1 MMLKIKEITEHV
13 KGDKKVG
20 SRLFLLTLSMAL
32 FILALVV
39 KGPESGARFI
49 TDKSGN
55 IIAIQRE
62 SLAKSEEYNLNL
74 EIIDGENSSERSV
87 RINKQ
92 AKDNSTSAK
101 PTEEDDQQAEREAEI
116 TGIITN
122 IELSDDKRINL
133 PACLSDGSRL
143 KWSIKEKAVN
153 RSWIYVPLVY
163 LCLVI
168 LVIKSSVDSVS
179 DTGKEM
185 RQAIIMGM
193 PRFSNQLLLMMNAG
207 MILSDAI
214 ERISSS
220 YRMLGDDHMGLF
232 EREMAAL
239 ADRNMDHR
247 ISTASLINELATS
260 YNVKEL
266 MRISTILMENERRG
280 SDVIDNLERE
290 SRYLWD
296 DRKIIA
302 RERGKMID
310 TKMSYPLAILLLL
323 LIVITMAPALM
334 NL

>member
-1 MMLKIKEITEHV
+1 MQKTKEIVEHI
-13 KGDKKVG
+13 KGDKKVR
-20 SRLFLLTLSMAL
+20 SRIFLITLSMAL
-32 FILALVV
+32 FILALVIR
-39 KGPESGARFI
+39 GPENGPKYI
-49 TDKSGN
+49 TDESGN

-62 SLAKSEEYNLNL
+62 SLATSEEYDLNL

-92 AKDNSTSAK
+92 AAGNKTPEPSD
-101 PTEEDDQQAEREAEI
+101 EENQQAEREAEI
-116 TGIITN
+116 TGIITE
-122 IELSDDKRINL
+122 IELSDDKRIKL

-143 KWSIKEKAVN
+143 KWSIKEKAVDTG
-153 RSWIYVPLVY
+153 WLFIPLIYI
-163 LCLVI
+163 CLII
-168 LVIKSSVDSVS
+168 LVVKSSIDSNT
-179 DTGKEM
+179 DTDKEI
-185 RQAIIMGM
+185 RQSIIMGM
-193 PRFSNQLLLMMNAG
+193 PRFTNQLLLMMNAG
-207 MILSDAI
+207 MILSDAV

-220 YRMLGDDHMGLF
+220 YRLFGEENMGFF
-232 EREMAAL
+232 EREMTTL

-247 ISTASLINELATS
+247 SSTAMLINDLAGT

-266 MRISTILMENERRG
+266 MRISTILLENERRG

-323 LIVITMAPALM
+323 LIVITMAPAMM

>member
-1 MMLKIKEITEHV
+1 MLKIKEWIAHV

-20 SRLFLLTLSMAL
+20 SRLFLITVSMAL
-32 FILALVV
+32 FVLALVIR
-39 KGPESGARFI
+39 GNESNGRFI
-49 TDKSGN
+49 VDKSGN
-55 IIAIQRE
+55 IVAIQRE
-62 SLAKSEEYNLNL
+62 SLATSEEYDLNL
-74 EIIDGENSSERSV
+74 EIINGQESSERSI

-92 AKDNSTSAK
+92 ANSDDTVDESAGKDDI
-101 PTEEDDQQAEREAEI
+101 EAEREAEI

-122 IELSDDKRINL
+122 IELSEDERINL
-133 PACLSDGSRL
+133 PARLSDGSRL

-153 RSWIYVPLVY
+153 TNFIFIPLMY
-163 LCLVI
+163 IALVI
-168 LVIKSSVDSVS
+168 LVIKSSVDSVR
-179 DTGKEM
+179 DTGKEI
-185 RQAIIMGM
+185 RQSIIMGM

-220 YRMLGDDHMGLF
+220 YRILGEENMGFF
-232 EREMAAL
+232 EHEMAEL
-239 ADRNMDHR
+239 ADKNMDHR
-247 ISTASLINELATS
+247 TSTATLINDLAAK

-266 MRISTILMENERRG
+266 MRISTILTENERRG

-302 RERGKMID
+302 RERGRMID
-310 TKMSYPLAILLLL
+310 TKMSYPLAILLFM
-323 LIVITMAPALM
+323 LIVITMAPAMM